1 MNQEQIDILQGA
13 LKREKTARKA
23 AEKILED
30 KSRELYTLSE
40 ELKVTNAKLE
50 DLVNEKSSQLAGIFE
65 NIIDAYLVIDLSG
78 NALKMNDAATDLF
91 GYDITEETL
100 NITNLIYPEDA
111 TYAFESFSELI
122 EKGSFSNYT
131 ARILR
136 KNKEVRWVHINASL
150 IYDKNKKAIAA
161 QGIIRDITET
171 KRTSELIEEQKKELD
186 VIVQNSSLGIVLT
199 QFGSIIR
206 TNKAFQKLLGYTE
219 EEFSKFT
226 VKDIT
231 FAEDL
236 PASKY
241 YTDQM
246 NSGAIDNFVINKR
259 YKRKNGSVL
268 WAKTNVNPVRDNF
281 NEIQYQVALIED
293 ITLEREQTLIIDMIN
308 ELAKSILGKYDIY
321 EIAWE
326 MTQKIAE
333 YLGTDDCIIYLV
345 NHQSQTLEQIAS
357 FGAKVGSKKE
367 VINKIVLPIGKGIV
381 GHVAQSGK
389 PEIISD
395 SSKDKRYIVDDQ
407 KRFSEIS
414 VPIISEGKVI
424 GVIDSEHLG
433 KNFFRKEH
441 LHALENIASLV
452 SMQFKSALNIRK
464 REKAETKNIQ
474 LLDKLEKS
482 NNELNEYA
490 HIVSHDL
497 KSPLRSIDALISWI
511 KMDNEG
517 KLDDP
522 TVQNLKLIGDT
533 LETMERL
540 ISNILEYSS
549 AGSDTNESQEVDLNE
564 TMDDLKKLLFVP
576 DHISINIVKKLPV
589 LKGDPTKFQ
598 QLFQNLLSNAIKFSN
613 KDNGIVE
620 IDFMEKPSFYQFSV
634 KDNGIGI
641 EKKFHNRIFKIFQS
655 LNKSKEST
663 GIGLSIVKKI
673 VVLYE
678 GTVWLESEPGEG
690 ATFFFTIKK

>member
-206 TNKAFQKLLGYTE
+206 TNQAFQKLLGYTE

-326 MTQKIAE
+326 MIQKIAE

-576 DHISINIVKKLPV
+576 NHISINIVKKLPV

-673 VVLYE
+673 VDLYE
-678 GTVWLESEPGEG
+678 GTVWLESVPGEG